1 MLYIPF
7 ASGNPLFED
16 NASYRVWFHLELR
29 PEKDRSRDKESQRE
43 REREGTSEKDGQRQR
58 QTELPR

>member
-43 REREGTSEKDGQRQR
+43 RERGNK
-58 QTELPR
+58 